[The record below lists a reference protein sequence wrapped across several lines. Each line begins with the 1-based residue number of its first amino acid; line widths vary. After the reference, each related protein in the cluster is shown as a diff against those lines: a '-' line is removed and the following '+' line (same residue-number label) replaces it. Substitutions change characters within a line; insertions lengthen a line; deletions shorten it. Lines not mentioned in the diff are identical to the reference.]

1 LFADPFMCAMDKQRY
16 GSPNRDEEVDI
27 PLQEK
32 MLHRWMQQENVSK
45 LPPDLSSYLAFV
57 SRVLEDNQK
66 KGGIAM
72 KFEVAYLRSTKFA
85 DPRREQAEDVYQ
97 RFRSGGIPSE
107 QEYRTFQ
114 DYIFRFLV
122 REGARLH
129 LPVHVHS
136 A

>member
-45 LPPDLSSYLAFV
+45 LPSDFSSYLSFV
-57 SRVLEDNQK
+57 SRTLEDNQK

-72 KFEVAYLRSTKFA
+72 KFEVAYFRTTKFS
-85 DPRREQAEDVYQ
+85 DPSRQQAEAIYKKYVA
-97 RFRSGGIPSE
+97 GGVPTPE
-107 QEYRTFQ
+107 E
-114 DYIFRFLV
+114 
-122 REGARLH
+122 
-129 LPVHVHS
+129 
-136 A
+136 